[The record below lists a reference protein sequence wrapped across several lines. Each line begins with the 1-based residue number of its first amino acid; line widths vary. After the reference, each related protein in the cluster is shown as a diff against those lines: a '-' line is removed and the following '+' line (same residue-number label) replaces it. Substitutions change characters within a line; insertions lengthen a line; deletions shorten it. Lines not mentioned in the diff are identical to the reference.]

1 MEFLRGAWLNVHIF
15 HRNTGISEH
24 FAKLHHLMLLKK
36 SSMFISREIEGQKID
51 FKLIDDK
58 VDYT

>member
-1 MEFLRGAWLNVHIF
+1 
-15 HRNTGISEH
+15 
-24 FAKLHHLMLLKK
+24 MLLKK